1 MSISIVGLVGIVL
14 LVFLFLKVPVF
25 ISILAGSVTYFIL
38 TPRVPQLIIAQRLV
52 AGVESIPLLAIPF
65 FVCAGVFM
73 NHSGVTQR
81 IMEFCGVLTGRMTG
95 GLAQVNILL
104 STLMGGL
111 SGSNLADVA
120 MEAKMLV
127 PEMEK
132 KGFSK
137 EFSSV
142 VTATS
147 AMITPLIP
155 PGIGMILYGS
165 IANVSIGKLFVAGL
179 SVGAMLCIALMI
191 LVHFMS
197 KKRGYKPL
205 HDERIKMNEF
215 LKALKGAILP
225 LCLPVIIIGGIRIG
239 IFTPTEAGSVAIIY
253 SLILGIVY
261 KELTMKKFLNGIKE
275 TVITTSAIMLIVGAA
290 SALSWV
296 LTKERVPQQLTDFI
310 VEVINNKYMFLI
322 IVNVFLIIVGMFI
335 EGNAITIILVP
346 LLAPIALKLNIDP
359 IHFAMIF
366 IFNVSI
372 GTLSPP
378 MGTLMFVTCGVTK
391 CKIKNFIKEAVPFY
405 ILLLIVLGLLTFIP
419 QFSTALVNMLY

>member
-111 SGSNLADVA
+111 SGSNLADAA

-179 SVGAMLCIALMI
+179 SVGAMLCVALMI

-205 HDERIKMNEF
+205 RDERIKINEF
-215 LKALKGAILP
+215 LKAFKGAILP

-261 KELTMKKFLNGIKE
+261 KELTMKKFLDGIKE
-275 TVITTSAIMLIVGAA
+275 TVITTSSIMLIVGAA